1 MPTSTTVQGLYKEVE
16 EKMKRAV
23 SSLTREFN
31 ELRGG
36 RASPALVENVH
47 VDYYGAVTPLK
58 QVAAITSPEPRL
70 LVIQPWDAKLTTD
83 IERAIQKAA
92 LGITPVVD
100 GKIVRLPI
108 PPLTGDRREELI
120 RLVHKMAE
128 EVRVSVRGLRRD
140 ANESVK
146 KLKAAKQVSEDEAFK
161 SQDQIQKGHQHPAV
175 KRDQQNGP
183 AALHCRQND
192 QRYKGHCHPIGPGA

>member
-47 VDYYGAVTPLK
+47 VECYGTVTPLK
-58 QVAAITSPEPRL
+58 QVAAITAPEPRL
-70 LVIQPWDAKLTTD
+70 LVIQPWDAKLTAD

-92 LGITPVVD
+92 IGLTPVVD

-108 PPLTGDRREELI
+108 PSLTGDRREELI

-146 KLKAAKQVSEDEAFK
+146 KLKAAKQVSEDQAFT
-161 SQDQIQKGHQHPAV
+161 SQDQIQKLTDRYIEQINGLV
-175 KRDQQNGP
+175 KSKERE
-183 AALHCRQND
+183 LRST
-192 QRYKGHCHPIGPGA
+192 